1 MELGFCWNRV
11 EEMKV
16 NKEESEGAEFGDV
29 CFFYL
34 MVNKKVF
41 ELNAK

>member
-16 NKEESEGAEFGDV
+16 NKEVKGAEF
-29 CFFYL
+29 
-34 MVNKKVF
+34 VF
-41 ELNAK
+41 QTEIEVMKETQVRI